1 MAAPTPGAGV
11 SLKPEY
17 FPEALDCRAE
27 GIWFEVHPE
36 NYMVEGGPRLAWLQA
51 VAEQHPLS
59 LHGVALSL
67 ASPAPPDAAHL
78 ARWRAL
84 VERLNPFL
92 VSEHLAWSR
101 HQGHYYPD
109 LLPVPRTTA
118 ALQAVV
124 DNVNRVQD
132 VLGRRLAVENP
143 SHYLALAEHRHG
155 EPEFL
160 DSLCRRTGCGL
171 LLDLNNLYISAH
183 NLGFD
188 ARACLAG
195 FPFDAVMEIHLAGH
209 TVDPGEG
216 EGEDEG
222 ALLIDS
228 HDAPVAEPVWSL
240 YRAVIERAGPRPT
253 LIERDGN
260 LPAFDVLLA
269 ERQRAQQLLSREG
282 AGHVRSDP
290 G

>member
-17 FPEALDCRAE
+17 FSEARDCRAE

-36 NYMVEGGPRLAWLQA
+36 NYMMDGGPRLAWLEA
-51 VAEQHPLS
+51 IAEHHPLS

-67 ASPAPPDAAHL
+67 ASSAPPDPAHL

-84 VERLNPFL
+84 VARIDPFL
-92 VSEHLAWSR
+92 ISEHLAWSVHR
-101 HQGHYYPD
+101 GRYFPD
-109 LLPVPRTTA
+109 LLPVPRSGP

-132 VLGRRLAVENP
+132 ALGRRLAVENP
-143 SHYLALAEHRHG
+143 SHYLDLPEHRHA

-160 DSLCRRTGCGL
+160 DTLCRRTGCGL
-171 LLDLNNLYISAH
+171 LLDINNVHVSAR

-188 ARACLAG
+188 AAAYLAR
-195 FPFDAVMEIHLAGH
+195 FPLDPVMEIHLAGYSL
-209 TVDPGEG
+209 DPGEG
-216 EGEDEG
+216 TGD

-240 YRAVIERAGPRPT
+240 YQGVIERGGPRPT

-260 LPAFDVLLA
+260 LPPFTALLA
-269 ERQRAQQLLSREG
+269 ERRRAQRLLT
-282 AGHVRSDP
+282 AGEAIHV
-290 G
+290 